1 MANTTLTGWGRGT
14 WTEQA
19 WNRAL
24 PLAVALNASATSA
37 LGDVVVVP
45 GVAVAVTGV
54 QGIGFLS
61 GHSATTIVKTVTVVS
76 GNPSNHPYYNV
87 GSTNKFAIG
96 GSTAT
101 VDVLLDLFEGNT
113 YRFDQSDSSNAGH
126 PLRFSTTPNGSHG
139 GGSAYTTGV
148 TVNGT
153 PGQAGAYTQIT
164 VSNPAPT
171 LYYYCTNHSAMGWT
185 AETPSISGHALLVET
200 NVGTTALGNVSVKA
214 NAVFAVSG
222 NSATSAI
229 GTETNAPT
237 FSIGVFP
244 TGLSATGSTGEEN
257 VWGLIDTAQTSNFS
271 NITASQ
277 TPNWI
282 KVAA

>member
-24 PLAVALNASATSA
+24 PLAVDLDASATSA
-37 LGDVVVVP
+37 LGDVVAVP

-54 QGIGFLS
+54 QGVGFLS

-214 NAVFAVSG
+214 NALFAVSG
-222 NSATSAI
+222 NSSTSAI
-229 GTETNAPT
+229 GTETHAPT

-244 TGLSATGSTGEEN
+244 TGFGLVGSTGEER
-257 VWGLIDTAQTSNFS
+257 VWGLIDTAQTSNFT
-271 NITASQ
+271 NITVSQ

>member
-24 PLAVALNASATSA
+24 PLAVDLDASATSA
-37 LGDVVVVP
+37 LGDVVAVP

-54 QGIGFLS
+54 QGVGFLS

-200 NVGTTALGNVSVKA
+200 NVGTTALGDVIVGA

-244 TGLSATGSTGEEN
+244 TGFGLVGSTGEER
-257 VWGLIDTAQTSNFS
+257 VWGLIDTAQTSNFT
-271 NITASQ
+271 NITVSQ

>member
-214 NAVFAVSG
+214 NALFAVSG
-222 NSATSAI
+222 NSSTSAI
-229 GTETNAPT
+229 GTETHAPT

-244 TGLSATGSTGEEN
+244 TGFGLVGSTGEER
-257 VWGLIDTAQTSNFS
+257 VWGLIDTAQTSNFT
-271 NITASQ
+271 NITVSQ
-277 TPNWI
+277 TPNWT

>member
-1 MANTTLTGWGRGT
+1 MANITGWGRGT
-14 WTEQA
+14 WTQGA

-214 NAVFAVSG
+214 NALFAVSG
-222 NSATSAI
+222 NSSTSAI
-229 GTETNAPT
+229 GTETHAPT

-244 TGLSATGSTGEEN
+244 TGFGLVGSTGEER
-257 VWGLIDTAQTSNFS
+257 VWGLIDTAQTSNFT
-271 NITASQ
+271 NITVSQ
-277 TPNWI
+277 TPNWT

>member
-214 NAVFAVSG
+214 NALFAVSG
-222 NSATSAI
+222 NSSTSAI
-229 GTETNAPT
+229 GTETHAPT

-244 TGLSATGSTGEEN
+244 TGFGLVGSTGEER
-257 VWGLIDTAQTSNFS
+257 VWGLIDTAQTSNFT
-271 NITASQ
+271 NITVSQ

>member
-24 PLAVALNASATSA
+24 PLAVTQSASATSA
-37 LGDVVVVP
+37 LGSVVAVP
-45 GVAVAVTGV
+45 GVTVAVTGV
-54 QGIGFLS
+54 QAVGFLS
-61 GHSATTIVKTVTVVS
+61 GHSATTIVKTVTVVG

-87 GSTNKFAIG
+87 GSANKFAIG

-126 PLRFSTTPNGSHG
+126 PLRFSTTQNGSHG

-164 VSNPAPT
+164 VSNPAPI

-185 AETPSISGHALLVET
+185 ANTPGISGHALLVET
-200 NVGTTALGNVSVKA
+200 NVGTSALGTVIVGA

-222 NSATSAI
+222 NSSTSAV
-229 GTETNAPT
+229 GTVQTPII
-237 FSIGVFP
+237 SIGVFP
-244 TGLSATGSTGEEN
+244 IGFSATASTGEEN
-257 VWGLIDTAQTSNFS
+257 VWSLIDTAQTSNFS
-271 NITASQ
+271 AITVSQ
-277 TPNWI
+277 TPNWKKI
-282 KVAA
+282 AA